1 MKHEHEDHCTAT
13 THDTLLLIKCLVVS
27 GAQMAIECNKRNVL
41 CIIIDME
48 SCSWLTVAASV
59 TCAAQQHMVQIT
71 TPYISLGLSKR
82 PCEPD
87 EAQKIETGVRE
98 C

>member
-1 MKHEHEDHCTAT
+1 
-13 THDTLLLIKCLVVS
+13 
-27 GAQMAIECNKRNVL
+27 
-41 CIIIDME
+41 ME

-59 TCAAQQHMVQIT
+59 NCAAQQHMVHIT
-71 TPYISLGLSKR
+71 KPDISLGLSKR
-82 PCEPD
+82 ACEPD